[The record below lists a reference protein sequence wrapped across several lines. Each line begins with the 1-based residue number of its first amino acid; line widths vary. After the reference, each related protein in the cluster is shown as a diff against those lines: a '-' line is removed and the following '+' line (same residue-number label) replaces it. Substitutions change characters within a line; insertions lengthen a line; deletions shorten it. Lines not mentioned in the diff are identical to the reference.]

1 MSVAKSK
8 IVQGCQESWNLVIFG
23 DRLAPGALEVIE
35 DHGLIDWQAWQ
46 RANKVAF

>member
-1 MSVAKSK
+1 M
-8 IVQGCQESWNLVIFG
+8 IFG